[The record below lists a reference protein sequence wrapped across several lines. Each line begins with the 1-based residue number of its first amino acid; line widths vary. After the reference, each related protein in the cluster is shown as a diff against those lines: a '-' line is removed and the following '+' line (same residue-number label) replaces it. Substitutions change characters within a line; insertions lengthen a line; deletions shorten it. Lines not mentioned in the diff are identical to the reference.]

1 MPVQAT
7 PDSAASSDRRQ
18 VSIARF
24 HTDLI
29 QPVTSLDLRS
39 FVFLAALQCVVMGT
53 VLLGLRNNAHVP
65 IPGLRHWGV
74 APLLALVSTLVYG
87 LHGELSTVIVGNGF
101 LMGATLALLAGTR
114 LFLGRPWLTLMALC
128 LSSLLAFTVIWPDYR
143 ARMLIFGLSMAAI
156 CAAHTRTLA
165 LHTRGLPSRLMLVA
179 MGWQTLVLLAR
190 ALSTYWLDSPSTG
203 RFDGGSLLQAV
214 YIGTYSC
221 SILVVL
227 VGAQLM
233 VNERVREKFEY
244 LATHDDLTGV
254 LNRRAIVRRI
264 DQEHQHWLNEGRGY
278 ALILLDLD
286 LCKRINDTFGHQV
299 GDQTLIRVTK
309 ALTRGLRNTDRLGRY
324 GGEEFIALLPAT
336 DLSAALG
343 LAERLRTMVERM
355 PRSGDEPAC
364 TVSIGLTVVQGGEKT
379 PEAVLLRADRA
390 LYKAKDA
397 GRNQVAMAQ

>member
-1 MPVQAT
+1 M
-7 PDSAASSDRRQ
+7 
-18 VSIARF
+18 
-24 HTDLI
+24 
-29 QPVTSLDLRS
+29 TSFDLRS
-39 FVFLAALQCVVMGT
+39 FVLLAALQCVVMGT
-53 VLLGLRNNAHVP
+53 VLIGLRNNAPVP
-65 IPGLRHWGV
+65 IPGLRFWGI

-87 LHGELSTVIVGNGF
+87 LQGELSTVTAGNGF

-114 LFLGRPWLTLMALC
+114 LFLGRPWRWRPWLTLMALC
-128 LSSLLAFTVIWPDYR
+128 LSSLLAFTLIWPDYR

-165 LHTRGLPSRLMLVA
+165 LYSRGLPSRLMLVA

-190 ALSTYWLDSPSTG
+190 ALTTYWLDSPSTG
-203 RFDGGSLLQAV
+203 RFDGGSILQGV
-214 YIGTYSC
+214 YIGSYSC

-233 VNERVREKFEY
+233 VNERIREKFEH

-264 DQEHQHWLNEGRGY
+264 DQEHQRWLNEGRGY
-278 ALILLDLD
+278 ALMLLDLD
-286 LCKRINDTFGHQV
+286 FFKRINDTFGHQA
-299 GDQTLIRVTK
+299 GDQTLLRATR
-309 ALTRGLRNTDRLGRY
+309 ALTQGLRKTDSLGRY

-336 DLSAALG
+336 DMSAALI
-343 LAERLRTMVERM
+343 LAERVRKMVEQM
-355 PRSGDEPAC
+355 PRDGDEPAC
-364 TVSIGLTVVQGGEKT
+364 TVSIGLTVVQGGETT

-397 GRNQVAMAQ
+397 GRNQVALAQ